1 MFVCHGNICRSP
13 MAELLFK
20 KLIKEKNRENDFLV
34 VSTATSTEELGNP
47 VYPPVARILRRE
59 GIDYSNKFSVQLK
72 QSDYEKYDYFIGMD
86 DRNIYNMKRIFG
98 LNESDKI
105 YKLLEFTGSSRDVA
119 DPWYTGEFQTTY
131 NDVLKGVTALYEF
144 LQK

>member
-13 MAELLFK
+13 MAEFLFK
-20 KLIKEKNRENDFLV
+20 KLIKEKKRENDFLV

-105 YKLLEFTGSSRDVA
+105 YKLLEFTDSSRDVA
-119 DPWYTGEFQTTY
+119 DPWYTGEFETTY
-131 NDVLKGVTALYEF
+131 NDITNGVKALYEF
-144 LQK
+144 LNK

>member
-1 MFVCHGNICRSP
+1 M
-13 MAELLFK
+13 
-20 KLIKEKNRENDFLV
+20 
-34 VSTATSTEELGNP
+34 
-47 VYPPVARILRRE
+47 RRE

-98 LNESDKI
+98 LNDSDKI

-119 DPWYTGEFQTTY
+119 DPWYTGEFETTY
-131 NDVLKGVTALYEF
+131 NDITNGVKALYEF
-144 LQK
+144 LNK

>member
-13 MAELLFK
+13 MAEFLFK

-47 VYPPVARILRRE
+47 VYPPVARIFRRE

-119 DPWYTGEFQTTY
+119 DPWYTGEFETTY
-131 NDVLKGVTALYEF
+131 NDIIDGVKALYDF
-144 LQK
+144 LDK